1 MALPPFGR
9 WFLHDVLK
17 PETREALLCLGRKN
31 AKSAIVA
38 LFCLGHLVG
47 PLAGKGGWR
56 AGVASGQQSEGSE
69 RLVGLKLSKLLR
81 RAGWRINS
89 SFGGPLGRGRF
100 RLQRGRW
107 KSWPGT
113 AVWAGI
119 RPPWISRLLTN
130 WA

>member
-9 WFLHDVLK
+9 WFLRDVLK
-17 PETREALLCLGRKN
+17 PETREASALSRSKKCKIRNRGALLSRPLGRAVGWQGRMAGWCRFSVNK
-31 AKSAIVA
+31 AKARELSAQIEQIA
-38 LFCLGHLVG
+38 E
-47 PLAGKGGWR
+47 
-56 AGVASGQQSEGSE
+56 ASG
-69 RLVGLKLSKLLR
+69 L
-81 RAGWRINS
+81 ADNS

-119 RPPWISRLLTN
+119 RPHLISP
-130 WA
+130 